1 MRKVGTQN
9 GKPQHLWK
17 CWSRIARKIG
27 PARKI
32 ALFAD
37 FDGTLVRI
45 KKEPGR
51 ARLAPEVRRLLARI
65 ANKGAVVGIV
75 SGRTV
80 TDAQK
85 RVGLKHIWYAG
96 AHGFFLCDPS
106 NRSFT
111 LASPRQL
118 KRIRAAERFLERR
131 LSKIPGVRLEPKEA
145 TIAVHY
151 RGAPKSSERRARG
164 VVVEAVNEYPDLYL
178 LTGKKLLELLPDSQT
193 DKWKAIRFILQ
204 KEHMPDSGRRSVIF
218 IGDDATDERV
228 FRKLPDISIAVGKK
242 HRTAA
247 KYYLYSPAGVRRFL
261 KALDER
267 IS

>member
-1 MRKVGTQN
+1 MRKAGTQN
-9 GKPQHLWK
+9 GKPHHLWK
-17 CWSRIARKIG
+17 CWNRIARKIG
-27 PARKI
+27 PARKV

-45 KKEPGR
+45 KKDPGH

-65 ANKGAVVGIV
+65 ASKGAVVGIV

-80 TDAQK
+80 TDAQE
-85 RVGLKHIWYAG
+85 RVGLNHIWYAG
-96 AHGFFLCDPS
+96 AHGFFLRDPS

-118 KRIRAAERFLERR
+118 KRIRAARRFLERR
-131 LSKIPGVRLEPKEA
+131 LRRLPGVRLEPKEA

-151 RGAPKSSERRARG
+151 RGAPKRSERRARR
-164 VVVEAVNEYPDLYL
+164 VVSETLIEYPDLFL
-178 LTGKKLLELLPDSQT
+178 LTGKKLLELVPNSQT

-204 KEHMPDSGRRSVIF
+204 KERNSNSRQRRVIF
-218 IGDDATDERV
+218 IGDDATDESV

-242 HRTAA
+242 NRTAA